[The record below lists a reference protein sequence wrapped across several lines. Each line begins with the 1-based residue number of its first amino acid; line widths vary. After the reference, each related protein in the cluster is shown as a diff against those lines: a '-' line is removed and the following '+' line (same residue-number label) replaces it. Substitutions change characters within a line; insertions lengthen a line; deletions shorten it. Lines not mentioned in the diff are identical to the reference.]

1 MMKWLKK
8 DENIEDKKE
17 AASGYNSMSYFS
29 RLNHYPKSG
38 VSYIKMI
45 NFDSL
50 KDLEMIQRDLQEGNI
65 MVINTEKL
73 LESRSILELKRA
85 IDRLRGSC
93 QDLGGSIGRIG
104 DQFLVITPNP
114 YIRISH

>member
-1 MMKWLKK
+1 MVWFRK
-8 DENIEDKKE
+8 DDNADDKKE
-17 AASGYNSMSYFS
+17 ITQEYNTMNYFS
-29 RLNHYPKSG
+29 RLNQYPKSG

-45 NFDSL
+45 NFNSL
-50 KDLEMIQRDLQEGNI
+50 NDLEMIQRDLQEGNI
-65 MVINTEKL
+65 MVLNTEKL
-73 LESRSILELKRA
+73 LDSRSILELKRA
-85 IDRLRGSC
+85 IDKLRGSC